1 MNDARI
7 TSVPWQTRRAI
18 IFIKIS
24 LINVPSTR
32 HAGCGRWEVRHS
44 AEILLLIHDNLN
56 VSSKELSLDRFLST
70 TISLLSMHIA
80 LYFLHLS
87 RAHEKIFNTIFTT
100 SVKLWVKAWGFQWL
114 GCGRRHVWYKITQ
127 FHSGHLVNINGSGV
141 MSMEGSSTNHMLSR
155 GGASIAPSIY
165 ISFHITVA
173 LENICK
179 VCVHQNFYLGHWQ
192 WLIVV

>member
-1 MNDARI
+1 M
-7 TSVPWQTRRAI
+7 SP
-18 IFIKIS
+18 
-24 LINVPSTR
+24 
-32 HAGCGRWEVRHS
+32 
-44 AEILLLIHDNLN
+44 
-56 VSSKELSLDRFLST
+56 SKEMSLDRFLST
-70 TISLLSMHIA
+70 MHLLSMNIA
-80 LYFLHLS
+80 YIFYIYLS

-100 SVKLWVKAWGFQWL
+100 AISLSVKAWALQWL

-155 GGASIAPSIY
+155 GGASIALSIY

-173 LENICK
+173 LEHHCKTYGK
-179 VCVHQNFYLGHWQ
+179 VCVNQNFYLGHWQ